1 MRYRVEVGVNTDKDA
16 PPTVE
21 SHQSDVQQ
29 QTIYNKRIPLISLLS
44 RLHFTLFKKKTAQN
58 ICRIFFSKISKQIAI
73 YQYNIRFY
81 ISYR

>member
-29 QTIYNKRIPLISLLS
+29 QIYNKKIPFISLLS
-44 RLHFTLFKKKTAQN
+44 RLHITLF
-58 ICRIFFSKISKQIAI
+58 
-73 YQYNIRFY
+73 
-81 ISYR
+81 

>member
-1 MRYRVEVGVNTDKDA
+1 MEVGVNTDKDA

-29 QTIYNKRIPLISLLS
+29 QTIYNKRIPFINLLS
-44 RLHFTLFKKKTAQN
+44 RLHFTLSKKKMLK
-58 ICRIFFSKISKQIAI
+58 IYLSYFSPKISKQIAI

-81 ISYR
+81 KSYR